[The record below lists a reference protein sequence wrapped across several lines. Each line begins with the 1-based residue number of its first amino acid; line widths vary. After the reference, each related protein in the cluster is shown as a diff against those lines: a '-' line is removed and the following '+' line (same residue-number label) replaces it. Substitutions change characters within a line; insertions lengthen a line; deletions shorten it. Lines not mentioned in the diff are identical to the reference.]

1 MEGAES
7 TVYEQNTN
15 FYEGYSSVAA
25 PGLSAKSISVATL
38 QVGRAGK
45 KQAPAQILLD
55 NPLL

>member
-38 QVGRAGK
+38 QVDRQGR
-45 KQAPAQILLD
+45 
-55 NPLL
+55 